1 MASVDARG
9 QIVVSAE
16 RFYPKC
22 QNKKQKHRLLL
33 GFELGAS
40 NVKKKSC
47 SVTALSYQ
55 HNKSP
60 QHPPQGKFV
69 CNTYAK
75 GQARD
80 QWLKDK

>member
-33 GFELGAS
+33 DSNLELRMS
-40 NVKKKSC
+40 KKSC
-47 SVTALSYQ
+47 SVAALSYQ

>member
-1 MASVDARG
+1 MASVDDRG

-33 GFELGAS
+33 DSNLELRMS
-40 NVKKKSC
+40 KKKSC